1 MACVYIFRHG
11 NENKFKIG
19 RTKKS
24 AEVRRKE
31 LQTGNPD
38 LTIYDVIET
47 EYDTAVEKYIHR
59 RLATKKIINGSL
71 SDEFFAVSVGEL
83 QPIIAEAYDYNREYL
98 PMIEQAKDLGAE
110 EPDGSIREPG
120 NAALAMHQEL
130 REIEE
135 EMARLHSRV
144 EYLVAGIKINMG
156 TASEL
161 RGIATWQ
168 AVTSNRFNSAA
179 FKAEHPDIYERYLST
194 LISRVFRLEK

>member
-24 AEVRRKE
+24 AKVRLKE

-47 EYDTAVEKYIHR
+47 ECDTAIENYLQR
-59 RLATKKIINGSL
+59 RLATKKIINGSS
-71 SDEFFAVSVGEL
+71 SDEFYAVSVGEL
-83 QPIIAEAYDYNREYL
+83 QPIIAETNEYNREYL

-110 EPDGSIREPG
+110 EPDGSIKAPG
-120 NAALAMHQEL
+120 NAALAKHQEL
-130 REIEE
+130 LEIEE
-135 EMARLHSRV
+135 QMARLESRA

-179 FKAEHPDIYERYLST
+179 FKAEHPDVYEKYLST
-194 LISRVFRLEK
+194 SISRVFRLEK